1 MTRHTSLSERLLAAL
16 YYEGAGMGPKPLD
29 RGGRDAWRSA
39 PKDQGLVGTKKEK
52 KADQERMEAR
62 IRRRRGDTAS
72 TRAKYLSR
80 SNLTGVGDRMNVLGN
95 EVAQRLALI
104 CILSD
109 KR

>member
-1 MTRHTSLSERLLAAL
+1 MRAPVWAPNPRIV
-16 YYEGAGMGPKPLD
+16 AGE
-29 RGGRDAWRSA
+29 DAWRSA

-80 SNLTGVGDRMNVLGN
+80 SNLTGVGDRMNVLGK
-95 EVAQRLALI
+95 EVAQRLARI